1 MSRFA
6 QTTALNQKSPA
17 SYAWDFIFLNQIIL
31 YPAFPLY
38 IHLKKPL
45 LKNIQYPKIHH
56 GLPNTIIVT
65 NFRTLILVIPVK

>member
-17 SYAWDFIFLNQIIL
+17 SYAWD
-31 YPAFPLY
+31 FPLY